1 MIECLTG
8 YVSMNYG
15 GGITG
20 VACPPPAIP
29 GAVMFP
35 SVIFPSPVILS
46 ACAYAG
52 GVVDVLAAIDVINTV
67 VVKATIAAAKMEV
80 KTNLFHIGKFIT
92 STTMVY
98 YIIVLYQCYLILTN
112 IHSEYVDNVDKKY
125 HSNKI

>member
-1 MIECLTG
+1 VIECLIE

-20 VACPPPAIP
+20 VACPPPAKP

-52 GVVDVLAAIDVINTV
+52 GVINVPAIKEVTNNV

-92 STTMVY
+92 
-98 YIIVLYQCYLILTN
+98 I
-112 IHSEYVDNVDKKY
+112 KY
-125 HSNKI
+125 

>member
-1 MIECLTG
+1 MIECLVG

-20 VACPPPAIP
+20 IACPPPAIP
-29 GAVMFP
+29 GTVMFP

-52 GVVDVLAAIDVINTV
+52 GVIDILASIDVINTA

-92 STTMVY
+92 IKY
-98 YIIVLYQCYLILTN
+98 YNGILYNSFIPVLFN
-112 IHSEYVDNVDKKY
+112 PDKY
-125 HSNKI
+125 SF

>member
-1 MIECLTG
+1 
-8 YVSMNYG
+8 MNYG

-20 VACPPPAIP
+20 VACPLPAIP

-52 GVVDVLAAIDVINTV
+52 GVTDVLAAIDVINTV

-80 KTNLFHIGKFIT
+80 KTNPFRINKFIT
-92 STTMVY
+92 IKY
-98 YIIVLYQCYLILTN
+98 YNDILYNSFKPVLFNPDQYSFGIRR
-112 IHSEYVDNVDKKY
+112 
-125 HSNKI
+125 

>member
-1 MIECLTG
+1 MTECLTG
-8 YVSMNYG
+8 YVSMNYD

-20 VACPPPAIP
+20 VACPLPAIP

-52 GVVDVLAAIDVINTV
+52 GVTDVLAAIDVINTV

-80 KTNLFHIGKFIT
+80 KTNLFLIDKFIT
-92 STTMVY
+92 IKY
-98 YIIVLYQCYLILTN
+98 YNDILYNSFIPVLFNL
-112 IHSEYVDNVDKKY
+112 DK
-125 HSNKI
+125 

>member
-1 MIECLTG
+1 
-8 YVSMNYG
+8 MNYG

-52 GVVDVLAAIDVINTV
+52 GVIDVLPAIDVINTV
-67 VVKATIAAAKMEV
+67 VVKATIAAAE
-80 KTNLFHIGKFIT
+80 NGSQDKFLPYKQ
-92 STTMVY
+92 VHY
-98 YIIVLYQCYLILTN
+98 YQYILLLIVLYQCYLILPN

-125 HSNKI
+125 HSNKF